1 MNTSSFRPIR
11 SLAIVALAGLLPALS
26 ACNTKEQITGS
37 IQPSIP
43 SDYRDRHP
51 IMLAD
56 RPRMLDVFVE
66 GPNGLVTRERQDI
79 GAFFAEY
86 GQHGSGAMLAQVPR
100 GPGTNPATG
109 RAVAAIR
116 EGTRGRLAVSYY
128 QPNDPSVASPIR
140 LSFKRL
146 QAQVGSKCGLWP
158 NDLGVS
164 DYKNS
169 WRNEQYYN
177 LGCATQANLASQV
190 ADPVDLVRGRQETR
204 PDTVRRMFNFE
215 QIRKGIDPSTN
226 WRAGPASISGMAGT
240 Q

>member
-1 MNTSSFRPIR
+1 MTTSSHRPAR
-11 SLAIVALAGLLPALS
+11 SIAILALAVVLPGLA

-37 IQPSIP
+37 IHPT
-43 SDYRDRHP
+43 DYRDRHP
-51 IMLAD
+51 ILIAD
-56 RPRMLDVFVE
+56 RPRVLDVFVE
-66 GPNGLVTRERQDI
+66 GPSGLVTRERQDI

-86 GQHGSGAMLAQVPR
+86 AQHGSGSMVAQVPH

-109 RAVAAIR
+109 RAISAIR
-116 EGTRGRLAVSYY
+116 AGTRGQLVVSHYR
-128 QPNDPSVASPIR
+128 PTDPSVASPIR

-146 QAQVGSKCGLWP
+146 QAKVGTKCGLWP
-158 NDLGVS
+158 DDLGVS

-190 ADPVDLVRGRQETR
+190 ADPVDLVRGRQESR

-215 QIRKGIDPSTN
+215 QLRTGKDPSTQ
-226 WRAGPASISGMAGT
+226 WRTGAVNISGFG